1 MKTSLEII
9 NRMTLD
15 EAKKIELKKQESQ
28 LVELALVDEIKKS
41 MNKALSEKNAYSKMA
56 TSIITQLDALN
67 NGVKIWNKSLVEAQ
81 SLISNLV
88 IKAKEIGVE
97 TPKEVLNYENVI
109 KEGISDT
116 VKYQIIISKMKN
128 DLPKQ

>member
-9 NRMTLD
+9 NKLSEK
-15 EAKKIELKKQESQ
+15 EAVKLESQ

-67 NGVKIWNKSLVEAQ
+67 NGVKMWNKSLVEAQ

>member
-1 MKTSLEII
+1 
-9 NRMTLD
+9 
-15 EAKKIELKKQESQ
+15 
-28 LVELALVDEIKKS
+28 
-41 MNKALSEKNAYSKMA
+41 MA

-67 NGVKIWNKSLVEAQ
+67 NGVKMWNKSLVEAQ